1 VSFLDIT
8 AEMPAENLDGGAD
21 LVLLAVSG
29 EIDYGGCPELR
40 ACIAQQIDAGRRRL
54 IVDLSEVS
62 FIDSMAIGVLVA
74 AVARLRA
81 SGTGSL
87 VAVCA
92 RQNERVLRI
101 FDIAGVANVLSLYR
115 SRAEALA
122 ALAAAWML
130 EAPPWLER
138 GSARTSP
145 GQPSP
150 PAGASGLGAARRYA
164 EEAATAPDRRPDG
177 SADGKRGRAI
187 DELA

>member
-8 AEMPAENLDGGAD
+8 AEMPAGNLDGGAD
-21 LVLLAVSG
+21 IVLLAVSG
-29 EIDYGGCPELR
+29 EIDYGGCPRLR
-40 ACIAQQIDAGRRRL
+40 ARIAEQIDAGRRRL

-81 SGTGSL
+81 AGTGSL

-101 FDIAGVANVLSLYR
+101 FDIAGVADVISLYR
-115 SRAEALA
+115 SRTDALA
-122 ALAAAWML
+122 ALAASWML

-138 GSARTSP
+138 GPASTAPAQAPARS
-145 GQPSP
+145 
-150 PAGASGLGAARRYA
+150 SGLDAARRYV
-164 EEAATAPDRRPDG
+164 EEAATASERPPDG
-177 SADGKRGRAI
+177 AAADGPPARGV

>member
-8 AEMPAENLDGGAD
+8 TEMPAGNLDGGAD
-21 LVLLAVSG
+21 IVLLAVSG
-29 EIDYGGCPELR
+29 EIDYGGCPRLR
-40 ACIAQQIDAGRRRL
+40 ARIAEQIDAGRRRL

-101 FDIAGVANVLSLYR
+101 FDIAGVADVISLYR

-122 ALAAAWML
+122 ALAASWML

-138 GSARTSP
+138 GPVRTSP
-145 GQPSP
+145 AQPPP
-150 PAGASGLGAARRYA
+150 PAGPGPGAARRYT
-164 EEAATAPDRRPDG
+164 EAPATAPDRPPDG
-177 SADGKRGRAI
+177 SVDGTRGRAV

>member
-1 VSFLDIT
+1 MSFLDIT
-8 AEMPAENLDGGAD
+8 TEKPAGNLDGGAD
-21 LVLLAVSG
+21 VVLLTVSG

-40 ACIAQQIDAGRRRL
+40 ACIAEQIDAGRCRL

-101 FDIAGVANVLSLYR
+101 FDIAGVADVISLYR

-122 ALAAAWML
+122 ALAAVWML
-130 EAPPWLER
+130 EAPTWLER

-145 GQPSP
+145 GRSSP
-150 PAGASGLGAARRYA
+150 PGGPSGLGAARRYA
-164 EEAATAPDRRPDG
+164 EEAATAPDRPPAG
-177 SADGKRGRAI
+177 SADGTGGGAV